1 MEGKKDMA
9 PEDEPPRSESI
20 QYVTREEWRNKSRE
34 NEELGPWDWKRSVFI
49 PIPKKGNTKKCSNYH
64 TIVLIS
70 HPSKVMQK
78 SFKLGFST
86 TWTEN
91 LQMYKL
97 GLEKAVLCLVTQS
110 CLTVCNPVD
119 CNPPGYSVH
128 QDSPGK
134 NTGLGCYAL
143 LQGIFPT
150 QGSHP
155 GLLHCTAFS
164 LLSESPVKPKSTGG
178 GSLSLPSLGDS
189 WAKNQTRVSCI
200 AGWFLQTELPGKPRK
215 PSIKLPTFLGL

>member
-1 MEGKKDMA
+1 MGLEEVSFHSSPQEG
-9 PEDEPPRSESI
+9 
-20 QYVTREEWRNKSRE
+20 QYQRMFKLPYNCAHITCWQ
-34 NEELGPWDWKRSVFI
+34 
-49 PIPKKGNTKKCSNYH
+49 GNA
-64 TIVLIS
+64 
-70 HPSKVMQK
+70 K

-91 LQMYKL
+91 FQMYKL

-128 QDSPGK
+128 RDSPGK

-143 LQGIFPT
+143 LQGILPT

-164 LLSESPVKPKSTGG
+164 LLSESPVKPKNTGG

-200 AGWFLQTELPGKPRK
+200 AGWSLQTATREAQKTRY
-215 PSIKLPTFLGL
+215 